1 MGLFNKKE
9 NQQNYINLVRK
20 TAEEAMPQLIGWDM
34 TLTTLEKGALEALK
48 KNAAYTAKYVAM
60 NMAASL
66 VGLRVRTSENPHAK
80 PVCITCFRGSEIHFL
95 HIGDGMNKSNMS
107 VDPEGCVCLT
117 SSDIDSVKTGLGK
130 KVTLTLKD
138 GGKLI
143 FAYGVGA
150 GTIYSL
156 PDGDKQLEQFLKSF
170 T

>member
-1 MGLFNKKE
+1 MQGYNVIAVFNKTSDK
-9 NQQNYINLVRK
+9 LLLCLRRK
-20 TAEEAMPQLIGWDM
+20 NPYKGLSNFVGGKI
-34 TLTTLEKGALEALK
+34 EKGETGIE
-48 KNAAYTAKYVAM
+48 AAYRELSEETAISKADIILTHLM
-60 NMAASL
+60 SL
-66 VGLRVRTSENPHAK
+66 NPHAK

-156 PDGDKQLEQFLKSF
+156 PDGDKQLEQFLKFF